1 MLINYIKITLRN
13 LMKNRVQSGI
23 NILGLSVGIGVSLL
37 MLLFAWNVLTY
48 DQFHENSDDLYFLYR
63 TRPAP
68 EGGTLTTLRYAQQY
82 SKPMQVVSLDRTE
95 DDSVAI
101 MANRR
106 KGTSFGAAM
115 GRFRR

>member
-68 EGGTLTTLRYAQQY
+68 EGGTLTAH
-82 SKPMQVVSLDRTE
+82 V
-95 DDSVAI
+95 
-101 MANRR
+101 
-106 KGTSFGAAM
+106 
-115 GRFRR
+115 